1 MAKQQTQSNTAGQER
16 APIVAVMGHIDHG
29 KSSLLDYIRNS
40 NIVAGEAGGITQHIA
55 AYEVVHKNEEGE
67 DKKITFIDTPG
78 HEAFGA
84 MRRRSADISDVV
96 ILIVSA
102 EDGPKPQTIE
112 AYEAIKASGVPFIIA
127 INKIDRPNAN
137 PEKVKADLLEYGIY
151 VEGMGGDI
159 PFALIS
165 AKTGEG
171 IPDLLSM
178 ILLISEMEELTYT
191 KNTPATGVIIETN
204 RDPQK
209 GVSATL
215 IIKNGSLAQGQ
226 FVVSGQASAPV
237 RIMENYLGKKIA
249 EAEASS
255 PVRIT
260 GWNDVPE
267 VGHVF
272 HTVDTRKE
280 AESMVSEYLE
290 ANQKKAPAPNTDGLP
305 TLPIILKTD
314 VTGSREAVEHEI
326 AKIPQERLRI
336 HIVEHGI
343 GNIGEGDIKHAAG
356 TEGTLVVGFNVGIDG
371 IATRLAE
378 QLEISTNTFSIIYD
392 LAEWLKKISDERTP
406 RETVEEVVG
415 RARILRCFSK
425 TKDKQVIGGKII
437 EGTLRVGGAV
447 RIVRRENNIGTGE
460 ILGLQQAKSEVQ
472 ELHDEGEFGTMIES
486 KMEIAEG
493 DIIEVIE
500 KVIR

>member
-1 MAKQQTQSNTAGQER
+1 MTEQHTQSHTAGKER

-29 KSSLLDYIRNS
+29 KSSLLDYIRQS
-40 NIVAGEAGGITQHIA
+40 NVVAGEAGGITQHIA
-55 AYEVVHKNEEGE
+55 AYEVVHKNEDGD

-102 EDGPKPQTIE
+102 EDGPKPQTVE
-112 AYEAIKASGVPFIIA
+112 AYEAIKASGVPFVIA

-171 IPDLLSM
+171 IPDLLST
-178 ILLISEMEELTYT
+178 ILLLAEMEELKYT
-191 KNTPATGVIIETN
+191 KETPATGVIIETN
-204 RDPQK
+204 RDPKK
-209 GVSATL
+209 GISATL
-215 IIKNGSLAQGQ
+215 IIQNGSLSQGQ
-226 FVVSGQASAPV
+226 FVVSGSSSAPV
-237 RIMENYLGKKIA
+237 RIMENHLGNTIK
-249 EAEASS
+249 EAEAAS

-260 GWNDVPE
+260 GWSDVPE

-272 HTVDTRKE
+272 HTVSVRKE
-280 AESMVSEYLE
+280 AESMVTEYIE
-290 ANQKKAPAPNTDGLP
+290 ANKKKAPAPHTDGLP

-314 VTGSREAVEHEI
+314 VAGSREAVEHEI

-336 HIVEHGI
+336 NIVEHGI
-343 GNIGEGDIKHAAG
+343 GNIGEADIKHASG

-371 IATRLAE
+371 IAKRLAE
-378 QLEISTNTFSIIYD
+378 QLSISTNTFTIIYE
-392 LAEWLKKISDERTP
+392 LAEWLQKISTERTP

-437 EGTLRVGGAV
+437 EGKLIVGSTV
-447 RIVRRENNIGTGE
+447 RIVRRDNAIGTGE
-460 ILGLQQAKSEVQ
+460 MTGLQQAKSEVK

-486 KMEIAEG
+486 KIEIAEG
-493 DIIEVIE
+493 DIIETIE